1 MRSVFWLLILIF
13 SGTEGYAQVTGILGA
28 FGDETA
34 LVLTQVQDKKEV
46 VIQQIHFTQGVLRG
60 RPVVVALSGIGKV
73 NAAITTTLMLEHFRP
88 SEVIFTG
95 IAGAVDPALS
105 PGDLVIGTEVG
116 YHDYGALHPDSLE
129 HWRTRNPITNA
140 SNPLYFPCDTRLV
153 QLAYAASQTTKLEKA
168 GDMKDSVVPR
178 IVKGRIV
185 TGDEFISSE
194 AATAAL
200 HRQLQA
206 AATEMEGGAV
216 AQVCWQ
222 QQVPFVVIRS
232 MSDKASSNAH
242 MDMQSFYH
250 VAARNSAN
258 LVMNMVEMLVKK

>member
-1 MRSVFWLLILIF
+1 MRKIFCLLLSTF
-13 SGTEGYAQVTGILGA
+13 VVLGSGYAQVTGILGA
-28 FGDETA
+28 FGDETT
-34 LVLTQVQDKKEV
+34 LLLTQVKEKKEV
-46 VIQQIHFTQGVLRG
+46 VIQQMHFTLGLLKG

-73 NAAITTTLMLEHFRP
+73 NAAITTTLLLEHFHP

-95 IAGAVDPALS
+95 IAGAVDPALA

-116 YHDYGALHPDSLE
+116 YHDYGALKPDSLE
-129 HWRTRNPITNA
+129 HWRTRNPINNE
-140 SNPLYFPCDTRLV
+140 SNPLYFPCDTQLV
-153 QLAYAASQTTKLEKA
+153 TLAYTVSLRTKLETT
-168 GDMKDSVVPR
+168 GWRKDGAMPR

-194 AATAAL
+194 AATEAMY
-200 HRQLQA
+200 RQLQA
-206 AATEMEGGAV
+206 SATEMEGAAV

-222 QQVPFVVIRS
+222 QRVPFVVIRS
-232 MSDKASSNAH
+232 MSDKAGKDAH

-258 LVMNMVEMLVKK
+258 LVMNMVEMLVK